1 MSLSGQR
8 AQSFFDP
15 LMGKT
20 ATFVV
25 ESRQANLEFART
37 IVALLAKAETPCA
50 VFDLDAFYSSNAD
63 RIFKPLTGDVAHSTV
78 IRVPEP
84 ASDVEGELARLFEV
98 RPPVVIIDSLNS
110 LYHLL
115 SIEDGSARSRKL
127 NFAVASLSYL
137 ARTNAK
143 AVVLTMYRREALLG
157 SGSGRSISSLS
168 DVTASVEVRGPELR
182 VVCERGTAW
191 AGGRFST
198 RSPSV

>member
-1 MSLSGQR
+1 
-8 AQSFFDP
+8 
-15 LMGKT
+15 MGRT
-20 ATFVV
+20 ATFVL

-37 IVALLAKAETPCA
+37 IVALLARAETPCA

-63 RIFKPLTGDVAHSTV
+63 RIFKPLTGDAARSTV
-78 IRVPEP
+78 IQVPEP
-84 ASDVEGELARLFEV
+84 GSDVEGELARLFEV

-115 SIEDGSARSRKL
+115 SVEDGSARSRKL

-143 AVVLTMYRREALLG
+143 AVVLTMYRREGIQG
-157 SGSGRSISSLS
+157 SGGGRSISSLS
-168 DVTASVEVRGPELR
+168 DVTASVEVRGPELQ

-191 AGGRFST
+191 PGGRFSI
-198 RSPSV
+198 RSPSG

>member
-1 MSLSGQR
+1 MSFSAQR

-20 ATFVV
+20 ATFIL
-25 ESRQANLEFART
+25 ESRLANLEFART
-37 IVALLAKAETPCA
+37 IVALLAKAETPSV

-63 RIFKPLTGDVAHSTV
+63 RIFKPLTGDLAHSTV
-78 IRVPEP
+78 IRIPEP
-84 ASDVEGELARLFEV
+84 GSDVEVEFARLFEV

-115 SIEDGSARSRKL
+115 SVEDGSARSRKL

-143 AVVLTMYRREALLG
+143 AVVLTMYRREGLQG
-157 SGSGRSISSLS
+157 SGSGRSISNLS
-168 DVTASVEVRGPELR
+168 DVTASVEVRGPELQ

-191 AGGRFST
+191 AGGRFSI
-198 RSPSV
+198 RSPSE

>member
-1 MSLSGQR
+1 
-8 AQSFFDP
+8 
-15 LMGKT
+15 MGRT
-20 ATFVV
+20 TTFVL

-84 ASDVEGELARLFEV
+84 GSEVEGELARLFEV
-98 RPPVVIIDSLNS
+98 RPPVLIIDSLNS

-115 SIEDGSARSRKL
+115 SVEDGSARSRKL

-143 AVVLTMYRREALLG
+143 AVVLTMYRREGLQG

-168 DVTASVEVRGPELR
+168 DVTASVEVRGPELQ

-198 RSPSV
+198 RSPSG

>member
-15 LMGKT
+15 LMGRT
-20 ATFVV
+20 ATFVL
-25 ESRQANLEFART
+25 ESRQDNLEFART

-63 RIFKPLTGDVAHSTV
+63 RIFKPMTGDTAHSTV

-84 ASDVEGELARLFEV
+84 GSDVESEFARLFEV
-98 RPPVVIIDSLNS
+98 QPPVVIIDSLNS

-115 SIEDGSARSRKL
+115 SVEDGNARSRKL
-127 NFAVASLSYL
+127 NFAVASLSFL

-143 AVVLTMYRREALLG
+143 AVVLTMYRREGLQG

-168 DVTASVEVRGPELR
+168 DVTASVEVRGPELH

-191 AGGRFST
+191 AGGRLSI
-198 RSPSV
+198 RSPSG